1 MEEQQSQSYESFAR
15 RHHHSA
21 ENVVTLLE
29 WLLVAFILALV
40 FQGFAIQAFQIPTGS
55 MAETL
60 RGKHYQLR
68 CFRCGYKFDAG
79 WEGKDSVTLNRPQCP
94 NCNYFQPP
102 HAFGPAKNGDR
113 IFVLKC
119 IYQFFDPKR
128 WDVVVFKNPTDPR
141 DNYIKRLVALPG
153 ETVQL
158 INGDVYIDGKIQRKP
173 VNVQKELWMPIFVQD
188 FQPLDACD
196 NFDESVRQG
205 LDKHNTVWKRPFENE
220 NGSAWDLQ
228 PTRYSLDD
236 ASGKRHTLNFQADN
250 PNDFRASYAYN
261 DSSLYSNRPMCSD
274 LMITFYAKSQSPDG
288 HIGASLEK
296 HGVLYSAQV
305 RFAGSLLFTK
315 TVDGV
320 TTELGRPMLSRDV
333 NPGTFEK
340 FEFANVDRQLVLRW
354 GEKRFSYDL
363 SKDSSFVTQET
374 RFEKPPSI
382 KIFASG
388 PTQLSHI
395 GLYRDIFYLGK
406 EEHTPRATV
415 DNPFTLDRDQFFVC
429 GDNCNNSLDARV
441 WKVEGVG
448 NNGTRYR
455 TGTVPREY
463 MMGKAVMVYW
473 SQTFKPA
480 RNFPPMIPNFS
491 NLKVIYGGSEQE
503 Y

>member
-1 MEEQQSQSYESFAR
+1 MEEQKTQHPESFAH

-21 ENVVTLLE
+21 ESIVTLLE

-60 RGKHYQLR
+60 RGAHYQMR

-79 WEGKDSVTLNRPQCP
+79 SESISLNRPQCP

-113 IFVLKC
+113 VFVLKC
-119 IYQFFDPKR
+119 IYQFFEPKR
-128 WDVVVFKNPTDPR
+128 WDVVVFKYPTNPH
-141 DNYIKRLVALPG
+141 DNFIKRLIALPG

-158 INGDVYIDGKIQRKP
+158 IDGDVYIDGKIQRKP

-196 NFDESVRQG
+196 NFDEPVRQG
-205 LDKHNTVWKRPFENE
+205 QDKHNTIWKHPFENE

-228 PTRYSLDD
+228 PTWYSLDD
-236 ASGKRHTLNFQADN
+236 ASKKRHTLDFQTDN
-250 PNDFRASYAYN
+250 PDDFRASYAYN
-261 DSSLYSNRPMCSD
+261 DTSTYAGKPMCSD
-274 LMITFYAKSQSPDG
+274 LMITFYAKNQSPG
-288 HIGASLEK
+288 GYIGASLEK
-296 HGVLYSAQV
+296 HGVLYSAHV
-305 RFAGSLLFTK
+305 KFAGSLLFTK

-320 TTELGRPMLSRDV
+320 TTELRRPMLTGSFE
-333 NPGTFEK
+333 PGVFKK
-340 FEFANVDRQLVLRW
+340 FEFSNVDQQLILRW

-363 SKDSSFVTQET
+363 SKDTSFVTQEAGS
-374 RFEKPPSI
+374 EKTPRVQ
-382 KIFASG
+382 IFASG
-388 PTQLSHI
+388 ITELSHI
-395 GLYRDIFYLGK
+395 ELYRDIFYLGK
-406 EEHTPRATV
+406 EENTPRANV
-415 DNPFTLDRDQFFVC
+415 DHPFTLEDDQFFVC

-441 WKVEGVG
+441 WRVEGKG
-448 NNGTRYR
+448 NNGTKYR
-455 TGTVPREY
+455 IGTVPRGY

-480 RNFPPMIPNFS
+480 GGFPPMIPNFS